1 MAVIDDLIVA
11 MQFDNAKFEAAVKVS
26 MATLAHLK
34 STLNFGAGPNGIDA
48 AQASANRFNTNQ
60 AQGQVSALSAKFTA
74 MATVA
79 ITAISNI
86 TNKIVDAGVNMAKAL
101 TIDPITSGLQEY
113 ETNMNSIQTILANT
127 EASGA
132 TLKDVTAN
140 LDELNHYADQTI
152 YNFGEMAKNIGTFTA
167 AGVDLDTSTQSIKGI
182 ANLAALSGSN
192 SQQAST
198 AMYQLSQAISSG
210 RVSLEDWNSVV
221 NAGMGGTV
229 FQRALAQTAEKMGT
243 LSEGAVTLTGDMK
256 NVSIEGKSFRESI
269 TAKPGQ
275 ESWLTSE
282 VLTNTLKQFTGDLS
296 DAELAAQG
304 FSAAQIKAIQQQAK
318 TAKSAAT
325 EVKTFTQLIDTLKE
339 GVGSSWAESWRTI
352 IGDFEQAKS
361 LWTGVSNTIGD
372 MIGKSSNARN
382 ELLKGWAEGG
392 GRVAVIEGLSNAFKA
407 LMSVINPIKD
417 AFREIFPAT
426 TAANLISLSQAF
438 ARFTEGLI
446 VGSET
451 ADRLKRTFAGVF
463 AIFGIA
469 ATVIKAV
476 IGVFFDLFGAAQGGS
491 GGILSITASLGDF
504 LVKVHET
511 LANSEGFKNFF
522 EGLGAVLA
530 VPIKMLGI
538 VGEGVSGFLTNLGQL
553 GGALSQVYAILSRGD
568 FISGPFAEDSKMVDV
583 LFRIREGVEYVTGA
597 ISQFW
602 NVLTKGD
609 FVGGGPFSEDSP
621 LINGLF
627 EFREMLSNFFTPG
640 NISTLLGAGAVAALG
655 YGFIRVFKGA
665 VAKLTGEKGGII
677 GDLKDTIT
685 SVKDSFESVTGIFD
699 KLTSSLTVM
708 QANIK
713 SDIIL
718 KIAVAVGILAVAMKL
733 LATMDVPA
741 LVKSLTAVTAAVGIL
756 VGALAVISKFAGA
769 AGIVQ
774 MPVIAAGLVLLAG
787 AVVILAAAMKIIAT
801 MSWEEI
807 GKGLTGVVALIAMLV
822 AASVG
827 LGKASGPML
836 RAGLAMIPMAAGIR
850 LLVLSVQAMSTFSWS
865 ELGKGLG
872 GLAAM
877 MLILAASL
885 NMMPKNMP
893 FIGAGLLLVGGALM
907 VMSAAISNIGG
918 MAVAT
923 MIQGILG
930 IGAALAI
937 VALALNLMPKNM
949 LMMSA
954 GLMIVSVALVA
965 VGGVI
970 QSLGGMSVGELAK
983 GLIGLGVSLGM
994 LAIALIAMQGAMM
1007 GALALGIAAA
1017 GLTLLMIPIS
1027 MMASMSWGELL
1038 MGLGG
1043 LAAIL
1048 VLLGVAGYVLGP
1060 VTPVIIALGIGMA
1073 ALGIGMLAVA
1083 AAALVF
1089 GLALK
1094 TIFEVVML
1102 GQTAMT
1108 AVLTFIPQLAT
1119 AFAAAIAAFAVGIAQ
1134 NAGSIIGALGELL
1147 GKLLDLVIQL
1157 IPKIAEVI
1165 GRLLTAIL
1173 DLIIEYSPRIGEAFL
1188 TLLNTLIE
1196 VLVQGIPAI
1205 ADGAL
1210 RLLTAFLQAI
1220 AQRIPEVASAATDV
1234 IVAFIGSLSAN
1245 IHRIIQAG
1253 VDFIVDFLNGL
1264 AQGIRD
1270 NMPRVTAAATE
1281 VGKALV
1287 EGIANAIRNGLSTV
1301 ISAAKDLA
1309 SSALTA
1315 AKEALGIAS
1324 PSKRFYEL
1332 GEWTVEGF
1340 VNGVE
1345 SKDTLAAKTANK
1357 FATGFVAGFS
1367 KGIGKEMPGV
1377 LDEIF
1382 KIIEEGTD
1390 DAVISTRA
1398 MKDGFSSL
1406 SGAVWQAELA
1416 LAEFHGQVNRA
1427 DPKSVEEYVEK
1438 AGGKLKYLAGVLDA
1452 VKEAANEAFGQ
1463 LAEGKGLDQVL
1474 GSEEFLGTI
1483 LNTGLSVGSMFGIE
1497 GMLIT
1502 AGIRLGLAVV
1512 DGLLSVF
1519 MGPGTTVLGLIGG
1532 WIQKLVKA
1540 VGGWFGIKF
1549 PVAEE
1554 LAEGDKALEDF
1565 MAKVDDGNGRYEKLT
1580 EEAVKG
1586 LTDRMN
1592 EADDL
1597 ANGIDGTEPEIR
1609 PILDLRYWNKQF
1621 EDFLDSLD
1629 TGPVVLNAI
1638 INRASDFFDA
1648 TTENLRNLF
1657 NFDRDNEA
1665 RTTIIE
1671 MNQTNTSPKA
1681 LNHVEIYRQ
1690 TKSQLSL
1697 AKEELGI
1704 T

>member
-1 MAVIDDLIVA
+1 MAVVDDLIVA

-60 AQGQVSALSAKFTA
+60 AQGQVQGLSAKFA
-74 MATVA
+74 ALATVA
-79 ITAISNI
+79 VTAISNI
-86 TNKIVDAGVNMAKAL
+86 TNRIVDAGMNMAKAL
-101 TIDPITSGLQEY
+101 TIDPITSGLREY

-127 EASGA
+127 QASGA

-152 YNFGEMAKNIGTFTA
+152 YNFSEMAKNIGTFTA

-198 AMYQLSQAISSG
+198 AMYQLSQAISAG

-229 FQRALAQTAEKMGT
+229 FQRALAQTAEQMGT

-256 NVSIEGKSFRESI
+256 NVTIGGKSFRESI
-269 TAKPGQ
+269 TAKPG
-275 ESWLTSE
+275 EKSWLTSE

-304 FSAAQIKAIQQQAK
+304 FSAAQIKAIQQQAA
-318 TAKSAAT
+318 TAKAAAT

-339 GVGSSWAESWRTI
+339 GVGSSWAESWRLI

-361 LWTGVSNTIGD
+361 LWTGVSNTVGD
-372 MIGKSSNARN
+372 MIGRSSDARN

-407 LMSVINPIKD
+407 LMSIINPIKD
-417 AFREIFPAT
+417 AFREIFPPA

-446 VGSET
+446 LGSET

-463 AIFGIA
+463 AVFGIA
-469 ATVIKAV
+469 GTIIKAV
-476 IGVFFDLFGAAQGGS
+476 VGVLLDLFGAAQGGS
-491 GGILSITASLGDF
+491 GGILSITASMGDF

-522 EGLGAVLA
+522 EGLGTVLA
-530 VPIKMLGI
+530 VPIKLLGVI
-538 VGEGVSGFLTNLGQL
+538 GEGISAFLTNIGQL
-553 GGALSQVYAILSRGD
+553 GGALSQVYAILGRGD
-568 FISGPFAEDSKMVDV
+568 FISGPFSEDSTMVDV
-583 LFRIREGVEYVTGA
+583 LFRIREGIEYVTGA
-597 ISQFW
+597 MSQFW
-602 NVLTKGD
+602 NALTKGD
-609 FVGGGPFSEDSP
+609 AGAGPFSPDSA
-621 LINGLF
+621 LLTGLESF
-627 EFREMLSNFFTPG
+627 SQMLGDFFTPG

-655 YGFIRVFKGA
+655 YGFIRVFKAA

-685 SVKDSFESVTGIFD
+685 SIKDSFESVTGIFD

-718 KIAVAVGILAVAMKL
+718 KIAVAVGILALAMKL

-741 LVKSLTAVTAAVGIL
+741 LVKSLTAITIAVGIL
-756 VGALAVISKFAGA
+756 VGALAIISKFAGA

-774 MPVIAAGLVLLAG
+774 MPVIAAGLVLIAG
-787 AVVILAAAMKIIAT
+787 AVVILAAAMKIMAT
-801 MSWEEI
+801 MSWEELA
-807 GKGLTGVVALIAMLV
+807 KGLVGVVGLIGILV
-822 AASVG
+822 AASYG

-850 LLVLSVQAMSTFSWS
+850 ILVMSVQAMSTMSWA

-872 GLAAM
+872 GLASM
-877 MLILAASL
+877 MLILAGSL
-885 NMMPKNMP
+885 KLMPKNMP
-893 FIGAGLLLVGGALM
+893 LIGLGLMLVGGSLMIISSAIGFLGSMDTAAL
-907 VMSAAISNIGG
+907 V
-918 MAVAT
+918 
-923 MIQGILG
+923 QGIIG
-930 IGAALAI
+930 IGSALAI

-949 LMMSA
+949 LMMSV
-954 GLMIVSVALVA
+954 GLMVVSVALVA
-965 VGGVI
+965 IGGVI

-983 GLIGLGVSLGM
+983 GLIGLGIALGM

-1007 GALALGIAAA
+1007 GAVALGIAAA

-1048 VLLGVAGYVLGP
+1048 VILGVAGYVLGP

-1102 GQTAMT
+1102 GQGAMT

-1119 AFAAAIAAFAVGIAQ
+1119 AFALAVASFAIGIAQ
-1134 NAGSIIGALGELL
+1134 NAGAIVGALGELL
-1147 GKLLDLVIQL
+1147 GKILDMVIQL
-1157 IPKIAEVI
+1157 IPKIANVI
-1165 GRLLTAIL
+1165 SELLTAVLNI
-1173 DLIIEYSPRIGEAFL
+1173 IIEHAPQVADAFIAL
-1188 TLLNTLIE
+1188 VRALIE
-1196 VLVQGIPAI
+1196 VVVTLAPEIHDAI
-1205 ADGAL
+1205 FQVMIGFL
-1210 RLLTAFLQAI
+1210 RVI
-1220 AQRIPEVASAATDV
+1220 RDRVPEVANTATDI
-1234 IVAFIGSLSAN
+1234 IVAFINTLASN

-1264 AQGIRD
+1264 AQGIRA

-1301 ISAAKDLA
+1301 IGAAQDLA
-1309 SSALTA
+1309 SGALNA
-1315 AKEALGIAS
+1315 AKKALGIAS

-1332 GEWTVEGF
+1332 GEWTVEGY

-1345 SKDTLAAKTANK
+1345 SKDSLAARTANK

-1367 KGIGKEMPGV
+1367 KGIGKEMPKV
-1377 LDEIF
+1377 LDEVF

-1390 DAVISTRA
+1390 NAVISTRA

-1427 DPKSVEEYVEK
+1427 DPKSVEAYVEK
-1438 AGGKLKYLAGVLDA
+1438 AGGKLKYLSGILDA
-1452 VKEAANEAFGQ
+1452 VKESANEAFSQ

-1512 DGLLSVF
+1512 DGILSIF

-1532 WIQKLVKA
+1532 WITKLVRA

-1554 LAEGDKALEDF
+1554 LQEGDKALEDF
-1565 MAKVDDGNGRYEKLT
+1565 MAKVDDGHGRYEKLT
-1580 EEAVKG
+1580 EEAVKS
-1586 LTDRMN
+1586 LTDKMN

-1597 ANGIDGTEPEIR
+1597 ANGIDNTDPTIT

-1638 INRASDFFDA
+1638 INGASDFFDA
-1648 TTENLRNLF
+1648 TAENLRNLF
-1657 NFDRDNEA
+1657 NFNRDEEA

-1681 LNHVEIYRQ
+1681 LDHVEIYRN

-1697 AKEELGI
+1697 AKEALGI

>member
-127 EASGA
+127 QASGA
-132 TLKDVTAN
+132 TLKDVSAN

-152 YNFGEMAKNIGTFTA
+152 YNFSEMAKNIGTFTA

-229 FQRALAQTAEKMGT
+229 FQRALAQTAEQMGT
-243 LSEGAVTLTGDMK
+243 LSDGAVTLTGDMK

-318 TAKSAAT
+318 TAKAAAT

-361 LWTGVSNTIGD
+361 LWTGVSNTVGD
-372 MIGKSSNARN
+372 MIGKSSDARN

-407 LMSVINPIKD
+407 LMSIITPIKD
-417 AFREIFPAT
+417 AFREIFPPA

-446 VGSET
+446 LGSET

-469 ATVIKAV
+469 ATIIKAV

-538 VGEGVSGFLTNLGQL
+538 VGEGISGFLTNLGQL

-627 EFREMLSNFFTPG
+627 EFREMLANFFTPG

-718 KIAVAVGILAVAMKL
+718 KIAVAVGILALAMKL

-741 LVKSLTAVTAAVGIL
+741 LIKSLTAVTAAVAIL

-774 MPVIAAGLVLLAG
+774 MPVIAAGLVLLAA

-877 MLILAASL
+877 MAILAASL
-885 NMMPKNMP
+885 NLMPKNMP
-893 FIGAGLLLVGGALM
+893 LIGAGLIMVGGALM
-907 VMSAAISNIGG
+907 IISSAIGNLG
-918 MAVAT
+918 SMDTGTLV
-923 MIQGILG
+923 QGILG
-930 IGAALAI
+930 IGGALAI

-954 GLMIVSVALVA
+954 GLMIVSIALVA

-970 QSLGGMSVGELAK
+970 QSLGSMSVGELAK

-1027 MMASMSWGELL
+1027 MMASMSWQELL

-1102 GQTAMT
+1102 GQGAMT

-1119 AFAAAIAAFAVGIAQ
+1119 AFALAVASFAVGIAQ
-1134 NAGSIIGALGELL
+1134 NAGAIVGALGELL
-1147 GKLLDLVIQL
+1147 GKILDMVIQL
-1157 IPKIAEVI
+1157 IPKIATVI
-1165 GRLLTAIL
+1165 SELLTAVLNI
-1173 DLIIEYSPRIGEAFL
+1173 IIEHAPQVADAFIAL
-1188 TLLNTLIE
+1188 VRGLIE
-1196 VLVQGIPAI
+1196 VVTTLAPELWDAGFQLIIG
-1205 ADGAL
+1205 
-1210 RLLTAFLQAI
+1210 FLKVI
-1220 AQRIPEVASAATDV
+1220 RDRIPEMATVATDI
-1234 IVAFIGSLSAN
+1234 IVAFIGSLASN
-1245 IHRIIQAG
+1245 INRIIQAG

-1287 EGIANAIRNGLSTV
+1287 EGIANAIRNGLSSV
-1301 ISAAKDLA
+1301 IGAAKDLA
-1309 SSALTA
+1309 TGALNA

-1332 GEWTVEGF
+1332 GEWTVEGY
-1340 VNGVE
+1340 VNGIE
-1345 SKDTLAAKTANK
+1345 SKDSLAAKTANK

-1367 KGIGKEMPGV
+1367 KGIGKEMPAV
-1377 LDEIF
+1377 LDEVF
-1382 KIIEEGTD
+1382 KIIEEGTE
-1390 DAVISTRA
+1390 DAVISTQA
-1398 MKDGFSSL
+1398 MEGGFSSL

-1416 LAEFHGQVNRA
+1416 LAEFHGEVNRA
-1427 DPKSVEEYVEK
+1427 DPKSVEAYVEK

-1452 VKEAANEAFGQ
+1452 VKEAANEAFSQ

-1554 LAEGDKALEDF
+1554 LEEGDKALEDF
-1565 MAKVDDGNGRYEKLT
+1565 MAKVDEGNGRYEKLT

-1597 ANGIDGTEPEIR
+1597 ANGIDGTEPVIR
-1609 PILDLRYWNKQF
+1609 PILDLNGWNKQF

-1638 INRASDFFDA
+1638 INRASDFFDD
-1648 TTENLRNLF
+1648 TVENLRNLF
-1657 NFDRDNEA
+1657 NFDRDSA
-1665 RTTIIE
+1665 AKTTIIE

-1681 LNHVEIYRQ
+1681 LDHVEIYRN

>member
-1 MAVIDDLIVA
+1 MAAIDDLIVA

-26 MATLAHLK
+26 MATLQHLK
-34 STLNFGAGPNGIDA
+34 GSLNFGSGPNGIDA
-48 AQASANRFNTNQ
+48 AQASANKFNTTQ
-60 AQGQVSALSAKFTA
+60 AQGQVAGLSASFTA

-140 LDELNHYADQTI
+140 LDELNLYADQTI
-152 YNFGEMAKNIGTFTA
+152 YNFAEMAKNIGTFTA

-198 AMYQLSQAISSG
+198 AMYQLSQAISAG
-210 RVSLEDWNSVV
+210 RVSLQDWNSVV

-243 LSEGAVTLTGDMK
+243 LSSGAVTLSGDMK
-256 NVSIEGKSFRESI
+256 NVTIDGQSFRESI
-269 TAKPGQ
+269 TAKPGE

-318 TAKSAAT
+318 TAKAAAT

-407 LMSVINPIKD
+407 LMSIITPIKD
-417 AFREIFPAT
+417 AFREIFPPT
-426 TAANLISLSQAF
+426 TAATLISMSQAF

-446 VGSET
+446 LGSET

-476 IGVFFDLFGAAQGGS
+476 VGVFFDLFGAAQGGS
-491 GGILSITASLGDF
+491 GGILSITASMGDF

-522 EGLGAVLA
+522 AGLGAILA

-538 VGEGVSGFLTNLGQL
+538 AAEGVGGLITNLGQL
-553 GGALSQVYAILSRGD
+553 GGVVSQVFAIMSRGD
-568 FISGPFAEDSKMVDV
+568 FISGPLSEDSKVVDI
-583 LFRIREGVEYVTGA
+583 LFRMREGLEWVTGA
-597 ISQFW
+597 LSQFW
-602 NVLTKGD
+602 NALMKGD

-621 LINGLF
+621 IIDGLLTLQ
-627 EFREMLSNFFTPG
+627 EMLSNFFTPG
-640 NISTLLGAGAVAALG
+640 NITTILGAGA
-655 YGFIRVFKGA
+655 IGA
-665 VAKLTGEKGGII
+665 VAFGIGKVFKDGIARLTGEKGGGILSE
-677 GDLKDTIT
+677 LKETFGSI
-685 SVKDSFESVTGIFD
+685 KESFQSVTGVFD
-699 KLTSSLTVM
+699 KLTDSLTVM
-708 QANIK
+708 QMNIK
-713 SDIIL
+713 ADIIL
-718 KIAVAVGILAVAMKL
+718 KIAVAVGILALSMKL
-733 LATMDVPA
+733 IAGMDVA
-741 LVKSLTAVTAAVGIL
+741 GLTKGLTAITIMVTVL
-756 VGALAVISKFAGA
+756 VGALAVISKLAGA

-774 MPVIAAGLVLLAG
+774 MPVIALGLMGLAAAVL
-787 AVVILAAAMKIIAT
+787 ILAAATRALSGL
-801 MSWEEI
+801 SWEELA
-807 GKGLTGVVALIAMLV
+807 KGLTGVVALLAMMV
-822 AASVG
+822 GAAYG
-827 LGKASGPML
+827 LGKASGPLL
-836 RAGLAMIPMAAGIR
+836 RAGLAMIPLAAGIR
-850 LLVLSVQAMSTFSWS
+850 LLVFSVQAMANMSWS
-865 ELGKGLG
+865 ELGKGMG
-872 GLAAM
+872 SLAGM
-877 MLILAASL
+877 MLILAASMK
-885 NMMPKNMP
+885 MMPATLP
-893 FIGAGLLLVGGALM
+893 LIGAGLILVGGGLLI
-907 VMSAAISNIGG
+907 VTAAISNLGG
-918 MAVAT
+918 MDTGTLV
-923 MIQGILG
+923 QGLIG
-930 IGAALAI
+930 VGAALGVI
-937 VALALNLMPKNM
+937 ALTMNLMPKNM
-949 LMMSA
+949 IVMAA

-965 VGGVI
+965 ISGVLI
-970 QSLGGMSVGELAK
+970 SIGSMSIGELAK
-983 GLIGLGVSLGM
+983 GLIGLAGSLIILGV
-994 LAIALIAMQGAMM
+994 ALHAMQGAIG
-1007 GALALGIAAA
+1007 GAIALGIAAA
-1017 GLTLLMIPIS
+1017 GLSLLLIPILA
-1027 MMASMSWGELL
+1027 MASLSWGELL

-1048 VLLGVAGYVLGP
+1048 VILGVAGYVLGP
-1060 VTPVIIALGIGMA
+1060 VTPVIISLGIGMA
-1073 ALGIGMLAVA
+1073 ALGLGMLAVA

-1089 GLALK
+1089 GMALK

-1119 AFAAAIAAFAVGIAQ
+1119 AFAAAIANFVVGIAQ
-1134 NAGSIIGALGELL
+1134 NAGAILGALGELL
-1147 GKLLDLVIQL
+1147 SGMLDLVIQL

-1196 VLVQGIPAI
+1196 VLVQGVPAI

-1210 RLLTAFLQAI
+1210 RLLTAFLEAI
-1220 AQRIPEVASAATDV
+1220 ASRIPEVATAATDV
-1234 IVAFIGSLSAN
+1234 IVAFIGSLAAN

-1253 VDFIVDFLNGL
+1253 VDFIVEFLNGL

-1270 NMPRVTAAATE
+1270 NMPRVTAAAKE

-1287 EGIANAIRNGLSTV
+1287 EGLANAIRDGLSTV
-1301 ISAAKDLA
+1301 VGAISDMAGAAISKAKSVFKIFSPSRVFYEIGEFVVQGFVDGVDSKNSLA
-1309 SSALTA
+1309 S
-1315 AKEALGIAS
+1315 
-1324 PSKRFYEL
+1324 
-1332 GEWTVEGF
+1332 
-1340 VNGVE
+1340 
-1345 SKDTLAAKTANK
+1345 KTANK

-1367 KGIGKEMPGV
+1367 KGIGKEMPKV
-1377 LDEIF
+1377 LDEVF
-1382 KIIEEGTD
+1382 KIIEEGTE

-1398 MKDGFSSL
+1398 MRDGFSSL

-1438 AGGKLKYLAGVLDA
+1438 AGGKLKYLQGVLEG
-1452 VKEAANEAFGQ
+1452 VKDMANEAFSQ
-1463 LAEGKGLDQVL
+1463 LAEGKSLDVVL
-1474 GSEEFLGTI
+1474 GSEEFLGTV
-1483 LNTGLSVGSMFGIE
+1483 LNAGLSVGSMFGIE
-1497 GMLIT
+1497 GLLIT
-1502 AGIRLGLAVV
+1502 TGIRLALAVV
-1512 DGLLSVF
+1512 DGMLSIF

-1532 WIQKLVKA
+1532 WITKLVRA
-1540 VGGWFGIKF
+1540 VGGWFGVKF

-1554 LAEGDKALEDF
+1554 LSEGDKALEDF

-1597 ANGIDGTEPEIR
+1597 ANGIDGTEPVIR
-1609 PILDLRYWNKQF
+1609 PILDLNRWNDQF
-1621 EDFLDSLD
+1621 NDFLDSLD

-1638 INRASDFFDA
+1638 IDRASDFFED
-1648 TTENLRNLF
+1648 TIDNIRGIF
-1657 NFDRDNEA
+1657 NRDTPA
-1665 RTTIIE
+1665 AQTTILE
-1671 MNQTNTSPKA
+1671 LNQTNTSPKA
-1681 LNHVEIYRQ
+1681 LDHVEIYKQ

-1697 AKEELGI
+1697 AKEALSI

>member
-11 MQFDNAKFEAAVKVS
+11 MQFDNAKFEAAVKIS

-34 STLNFGAGPNGIDA
+34 SSLNFGAGPNGIDA

-86 TNKIVDAGVNMAKAL
+86 TNKIVDAGMNMAKAL

-140 LDELNHYADQTI
+140 LDELNLYADQTI
-152 YNFGEMAKNIGTFTA
+152 YNFAEMAKNIGTFTA

-198 AMYQLSQAISSG
+198 AMYQLSQAISAG

-256 NVSIEGKSFRESI
+256 NVTIGGKSFRESI
-269 TAKPGQ
+269 TAKPGE

-318 TAKSAAT
+318 TAKNAAT

-407 LMSVINPIKD
+407 LMSIINPIKD

-522 EGLGAVLA
+522 EGLGTILA
-530 VPIKMLGI
+530 VPIKLFGVI
-538 VGEGVSGFLTNLGQL
+538 GEGISAFLSNLGQV

-568 FISGPFAEDSKMVDV
+568 FISGPFSEDSKIVDI
-583 LFRIREGVEYVTGA
+583 LFRMREGLEYVTGA

-602 NVLTKGD
+602 NALTKGD
-609 FVGGGPFSEDSP
+609 AGAGPFSPDSA
-621 LINGLF
+621 LMTGLEGF
-627 EFREMLSNFFTPG
+627 SEMLGNFFTPG

-685 SVKDSFESVTGIFD
+685 SIKDSFESVTGIFD

-718 KIAVAVGILAVAMKL
+718 KIAIAVGILAVAMKL

-741 LVKSLTAVTAAVGIL
+741 LVKSLTAVTAAVSIL
-756 VGALAVISKFAGA
+756 VGALAVISKLAGA

-787 AVVILAAAMKIIAT
+787 AVVILAAAMKIMAT
-801 MSWEEI
+801 MSWEELA
-807 GKGLTGVVALIAMLV
+807 KGLTGVLALITMLV
-822 AASVG
+822 AASIG

-850 LLVLSVQAMSTFSWS
+850 LLVMSVQAMSQFSWA

-877 MLILAASL
+877 MLILAGSL
-885 NMMPKNMP
+885 NLMPKNMP
-893 FIGAGLLLVGGALM
+893 FIGAGLLLVSGALL
-907 VMSAAISNIGG
+907 VMSTAIGNIGG
-918 MAVAT
+918 MALAT
-923 MIQGILG
+923 MVQGIIG

-1119 AFAAAIAAFAVGIAQ
+1119 AFAAAIAAFAIGIAQ
-1134 NAGSIIGALGELL
+1134 NASGIVGALGELL
-1147 GKLLDLVIQL
+1147 SKLLDMVIQL

-1165 GRLLTAIL
+1165 SELLTAVLNI
-1173 DLIIEYSPRIGEAFL
+1173 IIEHAPQVADAFIAL
-1188 TLLNTLIE
+1188 VRGLIE
-1196 VLVQGIPAI
+1196 VVTTLAPELFDAGFQLIIGF
-1205 ADGAL
+1205 
-1210 RLLTAFLQAI
+1210 LTVI
-1220 AQRIPEVASAATDV
+1220 RDRIPEVANLATDI
-1234 IVAFIGSLSAN
+1234 IVTFIGTLAN
-1245 IHRIIQAG
+1245 NINRIIQAG

-1340 VNGVE
+1340 VNGVN
-1345 SKDTLAAKTANK
+1345 SKDTLAARTANK

-1554 LAEGDKALEDF
+1554 LEEGDKALEDF
-1565 MAKVDDGNGRYEKLT
+1565 MAKVDEGNGRYEKLT

-1681 LNHVEIYRQ
+1681 LDHVEIYRQ

>member
-86 TNKIVDAGVNMAKAL
+86 TNKIVDAGMNMAKAL

-152 YNFGEMAKNIGTFTA
+152 YNFSEMAKNIGTFTA

-243 LSEGAVTLTGDMK
+243 LSSGAVELTGDMK

-269 TAKPGQ
+269 TAKPGE

-318 TAKSAAT
+318 TAKNAAT

-407 LMSVINPIKD
+407 LMSIINPIKD

-522 EGLGAVLA
+522 EGLGTILA
-530 VPIKMLGI
+530 VPIKLFGVI
-538 VGEGVSGFLTNLGQL
+538 GEGISAFLSNLGQV

-568 FISGPFAEDSKMVDV
+568 FVSGPFSEDSKIVDI
-583 LFRIREGVEYVTGA
+583 LFRMREGLEYVTGA

-602 NVLTKGD
+602 NALTKGD
-609 FVGGGPFSEDSP
+609 AGAGPFSPDSA
-621 LINGLF
+621 LMTGLEGF
-627 EFREMLSNFFTPG
+627 SEMLGNFFTPG

-685 SVKDSFESVTGIFD
+685 SIKDSFESVTGIFD

-741 LVKSLTAVTAAVGIL
+741 LVKSLTAVTAAVSIL
-756 VGALAVISKFAGA
+756 VGALAVISKLAGA

-787 AVVILAAAMKIIAT
+787 AVVILAAAMKIMAT
-801 MSWEEI
+801 MSWEELA
-807 GKGLTGVVALIAMLV
+807 KGLTGVVALIAILV

-850 LLVLSVQAMSTFSWS
+850 LLVMSVQAISELSWG

-872 GLAAM
+872 GLAGM

-893 FIGAGLLLVGGALM
+893 FIGAGLLLVSGALL
-907 VMSAAISNIGG
+907 VMSTAISNIGG

-1147 GKLLDLVIQL
+1147 SKLLDLVIEL

-1196 VLVQGIPAI
+1196 VLVQGVPAI

-1220 AQRIPEVASAATDV
+1220 ATRIPEVASAATDV

-1270 NMPRVTAAATE
+1270 NMPRVTAAAKE

-1287 EGIANAIRNGLSTV
+1287 DGIAQAIRDGLSTV
-1301 ISAAKDLA
+1301 IGAAKELA
-1309 SSALTA
+1309 SSAINA
-1315 AKEALGIAS
+1315 AKSALRINS
-1324 PSKRFYEL
+1324 PSKVFYEL
-1332 GEWTVEGF
+1332 GEWTVQGF
-1340 VNGVE
+1340 VDGIE

-1452 VKEAANEAFGQ
+1452 VKESANEAFGQ

>member
-11 MQFDNAKFEAAVKVS
+11 MQFDNSKFEAAVKVS
-26 MATLAHLK
+26 MATLTHLK

-60 AQGQVSALSAKFTA
+60 AQGQVGALSAKFTA

-132 TLKDVTAN
+132 TLKDVSAN

-152 YNFGEMAKNIGTFTA
+152 YNFSEMAKNIGTFTA

-243 LSEGAVTLTGDMK
+243 LSSGAVELTGDMK

-318 TAKSAAT
+318 TAKAAAT

-361 LWTGVSNTIGD
+361 LWTGVSNTVGD
-372 MIGKSSNARN
+372 MIGKSSDARN

-407 LMSVINPIKD
+407 LMSIINPIKD
-417 AFREIFPAT
+417 AFREIFPPA

-522 EGLGAVLA
+522 EGLGTILA
-530 VPIKMLGI
+530 VPIKLFGVI
-538 VGEGVSGFLTNLGQL
+538 GEGISAFLTNLGQI

-568 FISGPFAEDSKMVDV
+568 FISGPFSEDSKIVDI
-583 LFRIREGVEYVTGA
+583 LFRMREGLEYVTGA

-602 NVLTKGD
+602 NALTKGD
-609 FVGGGPFSEDSP
+609 AGAGPFSPDSA
-621 LINGLF
+621 LMTGLEGF
-627 EFREMLSNFFTPG
+627 SEMLGNFFTPG

-655 YGFIRVFKGA
+655 YGFIRVFKAA

-685 SVKDSFESVTGIFD
+685 SIKDSFESVTGIFD

-718 KIAVAVGILAVAMKL
+718 KIAVAVGILALAMKL

-741 LVKSLTAVTAAVGIL
+741 LVKSLTAVTVAVGIL
-756 VGALAVISKFAGA
+756 VGALAVISKLAGA

-774 MPVIAAGLVLLAG
+774 MPVIAAGLVLLAA
-787 AVVILAAAMKIIAT
+787 AVLVLSAAVKVMAT
-801 MSWEEI
+801 MSWEELA
-807 GKGLTGVVALIAMLV
+807 KGLTGVVALIGMLV
-822 AASVG
+822 AASYG

-850 LLVLSVQAMSTFSWS
+850 LLVLSVQAMSTFSWA

-877 MLILAASL
+877 MLILAGSL
-885 NMMPKNMP
+885 NLMPKNMP
-893 FIGAGLLLVGGALM
+893 FIGAGLLLVGGALL
-907 VMSAAISNIGG
+907 VISSAIGNLG
-918 MAVAT
+918 SMDTGALV
-923 MIQGILG
+923 QGILG
-930 IGAALAI
+930 IGGALAI

-954 GLMIVSVALVA
+954 GLMIVSIALVA
-965 VGGVI
+965 IGGVI

-1094 TIFEVVML
+1094 TMFEVVML
-1102 GQTAMT
+1102 GQGAMT

-1119 AFAAAIAAFAVGIAQ
+1119 AFALAVASFAVGIAQ
-1134 NAGSIIGALGELL
+1134 NAGAIVGALGELL
-1147 GKLLDLVIQL
+1147 SKILDMVIQL
-1157 IPKIAEVI
+1157 IPKIATVI
-1165 GRLLTAIL
+1165 SELLTAVLNIIIEHAPQVADAFIAL
-1173 DLIIEYSPRIGEAFL
+1173 VRGLIDVVTTLAPELFDAGFQLIIGFL
-1188 TLLNTLIE
+1188 TVIR
-1196 VLVQGIPAI
+1196 
-1205 ADGAL
+1205 D
-1210 RLLTAFLQAI
+1210 
-1220 AQRIPEVASAATDV
+1220 RIPEVANLATDI
-1234 IVAFIGSLSAN
+1234 IVTFIGTLASN
-1245 IHRIIQAG
+1245 INRIIQAG

-1332 GEWTVEGF
+1332 GEWTVEGY
-1340 VNGVE
+1340 VNGIE
-1345 SKDTLAAKTANK
+1345 SKDSLAAKTANK

-1367 KGIGKEMPGV
+1367 KGIGKEMPAV
-1377 LDEIF
+1377 LDEVF
-1382 KIIEEGTD
+1382 KIIEEGTE
-1390 DAVISTRA
+1390 DAVISTQA
-1398 MKDGFSSL
+1398 MEGGFSSL

-1416 LAEFHGQVNRA
+1416 LAEFHGEVNRA
-1427 DPKSVEEYVEK
+1427 DPKSVEAYVEK

-1452 VKEAANEAFGQ
+1452 VKEAANEAFSQ

-1554 LAEGDKALEDF
+1554 LEEGDKALEDF
-1565 MAKVDDGNGRYEKLT
+1565 MAKVDEGNGRYEKLT

-1597 ANGIDGTEPEIR
+1597 ANGIDGTEPVIR
-1609 PILDLRYWNKQF
+1609 PILDLNGWNKQF

-1638 INRASDFFDA
+1638 INRASDFFDD
-1648 TTENLRNLF
+1648 TVENLRNLF
-1657 NFDRDNEA
+1657 NFDRDSA
-1665 RTTIIE
+1665 AKTTIIE

-1681 LNHVEIYRQ
+1681 LDHVEIYRN